1 VLFLINRLIFFA
13 PIIYKSRLLDIKEME
28 QDLKMKKKDEI
39 EDGID
44 LELISPRFLTS
55 NPIHPAQ

>member
-1 VLFLINRLIFFA
+1 
-13 PIIYKSRLLDIKEME
+13 ME